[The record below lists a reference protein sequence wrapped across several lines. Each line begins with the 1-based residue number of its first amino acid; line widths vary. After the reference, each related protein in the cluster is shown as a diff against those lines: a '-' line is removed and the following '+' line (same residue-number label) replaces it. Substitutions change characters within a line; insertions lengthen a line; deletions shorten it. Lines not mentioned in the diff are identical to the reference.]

1 MIRIPASKQA
11 KRLITNHSIWRTT
24 IAVIL
29 SFMVSQITLAE
40 NVQSLNNAQ
49 ALNNVEVLNIGSDHE
64 AEVDERWLTVRQA
77 VLGDI
82 EIHDGRELIQIN
94 APERAYD
101 AAFVPVS
108 VEALQ
113 EQTDEH
119 YIKELYILVDKNP
132 APVAGK
138 FYFQPNTGWQ
148 NLETRIRVNEYTFVR
163 AVAIAQDDKAYMVSK
178 FVKASGGCS
187 TPATGAPPTA
197 NEAGLQA
204 NGVGNFKFKLESSPV
219 PQSDSERMQL
229 NVQIKHPN
237 NTGMQFDQLS
247 RIYIP
252 AYFIHT
258 IGVKYDGKE
267 IIKLE
272 TNFSLSE
279 NPTLRFDFIPEKSG
293 GLIDV
298 YAIDSKL
305 EVFEQQWSS

>member
-1 MIRIPASKQA
+1 MARPKLDLSSKLSL
-11 KRLITNHSIWRTT
+11 KYFYRLSV
-24 IAVIL
+24 IAV
-29 SFMVSQITLAE
+29 FFGITGIQTASADS
-40 NVQSLNNAQ
+40 VQDIGQPDNP
-49 ALNNVEVLNIGSDHE
+49 EVLNIGTDHE
-64 AEVDERWLTVRQA
+64 SEIDERWLTVKQA

-82 EIHDGRELIQIN
+82 ELHDGRELIELQ

-108 VEALQ
+108 VAALQ
-113 EQTDEH
+113 EQTAEH

-138 FYFQPNTGWQ
+138 FSFQADTGWE
-148 NLETRIRVNEYTFVR
+148 NIETRIRVNEYTYVR
-163 AVAIAQDDKAYMVSK
+163 AVAIAQDNKAYMVSQ

-187 TPATGAPPTA
+187 TPASGAPPSMD
-197 NEAGLQA
+197 EASVA
-204 NGVGNFKFKLESSPV
+204 SNGVGKFKFKLESSPV
-219 PQSDSERMQL
+219 PEGKQDRLQVKFQ
-229 NVQIKHPN
+229 VQHPN

-279 NPTLRFDFIPEKSG
+279 NPMLRFDFRPEKMG
-293 GLIDV
+293 GTIDI
-298 YAIDSKL
+298 YAVDSKL
-305 EVFEQQWSS
+305 KIFEQQWAS

>member
-1 MIRIPASKQA
+1 MIKTSRSKRA
-11 KRLITNHSIWRTT
+11 GRLLIRHRCWQTT
-24 IAVIL
+24 LAAVL
-29 SFMVSQITLAE
+29 TFVVSLVALAE
-40 NVQSLNNAQ
+40 NIQSLGD
-49 ALNNVEVLNIGSDHE
+49 VEVLNIGSDHE
-64 AEVDERWLTVRQA
+64 AEVDERWQTVKQA

-82 EIHDGRELIQIN
+82 KLHDGRELIQLN
-94 APERAYD
+94 TPERAYD
-101 AAFVPVS
+101 AAHVPVS
-108 VEALQ
+108 VKALE

-138 FYFQPNTGWQ
+138 FYFEPNTGWQ

-163 AVAIAQDDKAYMVSK
+163 AVAIAQDNKAYMVSK
-178 FVKASGGCS
+178 FVKATGGCS
-187 TPATGAPPTA
+187 TPATGAPQTMDQA
-197 NEAGLQA
+197 KLKA

-219 PQSDSERMQL
+219 PQTEQQLLQL

-293 GLIDV
+293 GLIDI
-298 YAIDSKL
+298 YAVDSKL
-305 EVFEQQWSS
+305 EVFEQRWSS